1 MQPHCFTTQPGCSF
15 ISYAITSSIVHST
28 CKQHS
33 VGSFKRDTP
42 CNNNYCLESSQK
54 DSEYLFRYIQYL
66 AHTTLP
72 KFLHY
77 SITALK
83 LAMSDSSVSST
94 QVAPSATTGIQVQVI
109 PAQTQ
114 SAVSNS
120 ANPSSLLSTSG
131 DISAQV
137 TQLTG
142 VRLPGTAA
150 AADQQQRL
158 LLAQLQQLSKT
169 NSSIP
174 ANASFVLQPT
184 FQGITVVTSAPSTTT
199 SSNEAAKG

>member
-1 MQPHCFTTQPGCSF
+1 MT
-15 ISYAITSSIVHST
+15 
-28 CKQHS
+28 
-33 VGSFKRDTP
+33 
-42 CNNNYCLESSQK
+42 
-54 DSEYLFRYIQYL
+54 
-66 AHTTLP
+66 
-72 KFLHY
+72 
-77 SITALK
+77 
-83 LAMSDSSVSST
+83 DSSVSST
-94 QVAPSATTGIQVQVI
+94 QVAPSVTTGIQVQVI

-120 ANPSSLLSTSG
+120 ANPSSLLSAASG

-142 VRLPGTAA
+142 VRLPGTATT
-150 AADQQQRL
+150 ADQQQRL
-158 LLAQLQQLSKT
+158 LLAQIQQLSKT
-169 NSSIP
+169 NSTIP

>member
-1 MQPHCFTTQPGCSF
+1 MT
-15 ISYAITSSIVHST
+15 
-28 CKQHS
+28 
-33 VGSFKRDTP
+33 
-42 CNNNYCLESSQK
+42 
-54 DSEYLFRYIQYL
+54 
-66 AHTTLP
+66 
-72 KFLHY
+72 
-77 SITALK
+77 
-83 LAMSDSSVSST
+83 DSSVSST
-94 QVAPSATTGIQVQVI
+94 QVAPSVTTGIQVQVI

-120 ANPSSLLSTSG
+120 ANPSSLLSAASG

-142 VRLPGTAA
+142 VRLPGAA
-150 AADQQQRL
+150 TTADQQQRL
-158 LLAQLQQLSKT
+158 LLAQIQQLSKT
-169 NSSIP
+169 NSTIP

>member
-1 MQPHCFTTQPGCSF
+1 MT
-15 ISYAITSSIVHST
+15 
-28 CKQHS
+28 
-33 VGSFKRDTP
+33 
-42 CNNNYCLESSQK
+42 
-54 DSEYLFRYIQYL
+54 
-66 AHTTLP
+66 
-72 KFLHY
+72 
-77 SITALK
+77 
-83 LAMSDSSVSST
+83 DSSVSST
-94 QVAPSATTGIQVQVI
+94 QVAPSVTTGIQVQVI

-114 SAVSNS
+114 SAAAVSNS

-150 AADQQQRL
+150 TTDQQQRL

-184 FQGITVVTSAPSTTT
+184 FQGITVVTSAPPTST
-199 SSNEAAKG
+199 SSNEAPKG

>member
-1 MQPHCFTTQPGCSF
+1 
-15 ISYAITSSIVHST
+15 
-28 CKQHS
+28 
-33 VGSFKRDTP
+33 
-42 CNNNYCLESSQK
+42 
-54 DSEYLFRYIQYL
+54 
-66 AHTTLP
+66 
-72 KFLHY
+72 
-77 SITALK
+77 
-83 LAMSDSSVSST
+83 MSDSSISST

-120 ANPSSLLSTSG
+120 ANPSSLLSAASG
-131 DISAQV
+131 DLSAQV
-137 TQLTG
+137 TQLAG
-142 VRLPGTAA
+142 VRLPATT
-150 AADQQQRL
+150 DQQQRL

-184 FQGITVVTSAPSTTT
+184 FTVVTSAPSTTT